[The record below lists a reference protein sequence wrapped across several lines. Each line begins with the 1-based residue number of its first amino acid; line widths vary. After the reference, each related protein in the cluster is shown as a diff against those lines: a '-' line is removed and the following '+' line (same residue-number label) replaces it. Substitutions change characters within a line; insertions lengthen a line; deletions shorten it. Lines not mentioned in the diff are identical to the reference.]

1 MEDESSTNNPVI
13 LIVEDAE
20 ITRKTLER
28 KLRGAGFE
36 CIQAGD
42 GHEALEVLGKKR
54 IDLVLSD
61 QMMPRMDGLELLR
74 EVKSRYEGV
83 PFILLTSHGSVDA
96 AVASM
101 KQGADDYLQKPY
113 DPDALIAA
121 IRRSLNY
128 QRLTSENK
136 KLREHLAGQYS
147 FQNIR
152 TDSAAM
158 RDALRLAERISKVRQ
173 ASTAIYGENGVGKEV
188 LARAIHF
195 AGDGAAN
202 RFVAV
207 NCAGIPSNLL
217 ESELFGHVKGAF
229 TGADKDREG
238 KLDRAKQGTIL
249 LDEIG
254 DMPLELQAKLLRVIQ
269 ERVYEPVGSN
279 VSRRADVRIIVTTH
293 RNLPQLVKEG
303 RFREDL
309 YHRVNSFPITIP
321 PLRKRKEDIPI
332 LVELFLE
339 NLRKELGKDVAGIS
353 KNALEALQAH
363 DWPGNVRELK
373 NCIARAA
380 ILLDE
385 GPIRR
390 NHLILGAGMPAEAS
404 PGAGENDI
412 RLEFKFSRDEFSLDA
427 VVDKTME
434 AILKQCGD
442 NLTRAAELLKV
453 DRKRFYRRDKKSP
466 D

>member
-1 MEDESSTNNPVI
+1 MENESSMNNPVI

-42 GHEALEVLGKKR
+42 GMEALEVIGKNHV
-54 IDLVLSD
+54 DLVLSD
-61 QMMPRMDGLELLR
+61 QMMPRMGGFELLR
-74 EVKSRYEGV
+74 EVKSRHEDI
-83 PFILLTSHGSVDA
+83 PFILLTAHGSVDA
-96 AVASM
+96 AVASI

-128 QRLTSENK
+128 QRLSSENK

-152 TDSAAM
+152 TDSPAM
-158 RDALRLAERISKVRQ
+158 RDALRLAERISKVSQ
-173 ASTAIYGENGVGKEV
+173 ASVAIYGENGAGKEV
-188 LARAIHF
+188 LARAVHF
-195 AGDGAAN
+195 AGEGAAN

-238 KLDRAKQGTIL
+238 KFDLAKQGTIL

-254 DMPLELQAKLLRVIQ
+254 DMPLELQAKLLRVLQ

-279 VSRRADVRIIVTTH
+279 VQRRADLRIIVTTH
-293 RNLPQLVKEG
+293 RDLPYLVKEG

-309 YHRVNSFPITIP
+309 YHRINSFPITIP
-321 PLRKRKEDIPI
+321 PLRERKEDIPN
-332 LVELFLE
+332 LVEHFLE
-339 NLRKELGKDVAGIS
+339 NLRKELGKDIPGIS
-353 KNALEALQAH
+353 KNALDALQGY

-385 GPIRR
+385 GSIRR
-390 NHLILGAGMPAEAS
+390 NHLILGAGIPEEAS
-404 PGAGENDI
+404 PGATGNDI
-412 RLEFKFSRDEFSLDA
+412 CLEFKFSRDDFSLDA
-427 VVDKTME
+427 VIDRTLDVIVK
-434 AILKQCGD
+434 KCGD
-442 NLTRAAELLKV
+442 NLTRAAELLKI
-453 DRKRFYRRDKKSP
+453 DRKRFYRRDKKSS